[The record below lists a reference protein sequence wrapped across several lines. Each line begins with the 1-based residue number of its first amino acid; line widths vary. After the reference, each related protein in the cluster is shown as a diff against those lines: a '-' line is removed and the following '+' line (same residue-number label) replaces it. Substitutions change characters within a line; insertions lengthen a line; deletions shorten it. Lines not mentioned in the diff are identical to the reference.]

1 MTVRPTDQQMD
12 MSGHREVTLPII
24 DICISTF
31 EIEVINPFNMNVKQ
45 FEGFRV
51 VELAVET
58 SGRISGGKV

>member
-1 MTVRPTDQQMD
+1 MD
-12 MSGHREVTLPII
+12 MRGHREVTRPII